1 MSLESLITLGDKID
15 LVLSYQLEQQK
26 NGIDIEVKTFKSSV
40 VDFLSEKN
48 LEISMPTFDGKLVL
62 FREGIRCEMVFY
74 TKAGLFNC
82 RCIVRN
88 RYKTDNLYLL
98 DVELL
103 SRPTK
108 FQRREFFRIECSID
122 MNYYELTKET
132 AELESTAE
140 IISEL
145 NDNSEIEIPKKAV
158 ILDISGGG
166 IRFCCDQK
174 IEPGKYVLIV
184 TKLENSVVQN
194 KFVLV
199 VQIIDSYGATN
210 DSEKY
215 INRGKFIFKDLK
227 DREKIVRFV
236 FEEERKIRKKVN
248 G

>member
-1 MSLESLITLGDKID
+1 M
-15 LVLSYQLEQQK
+15 
-26 NGIDIEVKTFKSSV
+26 
-40 VDFLSEKN
+40 
-48 LEISMPTFDGKLVL
+48 
-62 FREGIRCEMVFY
+62 
-74 TKAGLFNC
+74 
-82 RCIVRN
+82 
-88 RYKTDNLYLL
+88 
-98 DVELL
+98 
-103 SRPTK
+103 
-108 FQRREFFRIECSID
+108 ECSID

-174 IEPGKYVLIV
+174 IEPGEHVLVV
-184 TKLENSVVQN
+184 TKLENSEVQN
-194 KFVLV
+194 RFVLV
-199 VQIIDSYGATN
+199 VQIIDSYGAIN